1 MGFKER
7 FRNFMRG
14 RYGTDEFSR
23 FLSYFALAMLV
34 ASLIIKA
41 AGAASAGSAL
51 WWMALAVIVV
61 SYLRMFSRN
70 VERRSAEN
78 VKFLA
83 LRDRVK
89 GFFRRETSHAKQLRT
104 HRFFRC
110 PGCSQRVRVP
120 RGKGRIRIVCPKCGT
135 AFVRRS

>member
-1 MGFKER
+1 MGFRER
-7 FRNFMRG
+7 FRSFMQG

-23 FLSYFALAMLV
+23 FLSLSALVMLL
-34 ASLIIKA
+34 AALIIKGV
-41 AGAASAGSAL
+41 GAATAGSVI
-51 WWMALAVIVV
+51 WWIALAVIIV
-61 SYLRMFSRN
+61 SYYRMFSRN
-70 VERRSAEN
+70 VSRRCAEN

-83 LRDRVK
+83 LRDRIK
-89 GFFRRETSHAKQLRT
+89 GLSRREINHIKQLRT

-110 PGCSQRVRVP
+110 PGCSQRVRIP